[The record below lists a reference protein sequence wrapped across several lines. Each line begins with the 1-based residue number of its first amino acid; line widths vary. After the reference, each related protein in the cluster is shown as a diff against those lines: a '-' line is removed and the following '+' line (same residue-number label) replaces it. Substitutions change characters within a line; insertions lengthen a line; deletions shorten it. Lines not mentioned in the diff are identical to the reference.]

1 MGNISENNIIVS
13 KNIMIFKNSSDFSC
27 FNDSINIKTMSNN
40 NISKNDFTIEDK
52 DKYNDF
58 NDMDSISNINSL
70 CMNNL
75 FEINN
80 LSSITSTNDKQPI
93 DKNVLINPF
102 SRIEAT
108 NLPKKQKIFE
118 IYKMNKKIGRI
129 KKNSGLIG
137 KHNKLSEDN
146 VIRKIKRRF
155 LENVRLY
162 INKEY
167 KNYYLKKKININNNN
182 WLKKITPKCS
192 IQIKKKDNLKWF
204 NSKLFEVF
212 SENLS
217 LRYSSHCLDS
227 NKKNIQKLLSSNEFN
242 NIKDILN
249 TKVEILFSLYIKDV
263 KIEGF
268 KTLKDD
274 IKELEKQMINS
285 KQENI
290 KDYLEKY
297 ENTAKNMKYIFDK
310 KSERNLKKN
319 RYLTV
324 LNIG

>member
-93 DKNVLINPF
+93 DKNVIINPF
-102 SRIEAT
+102 LRIETT
-108 NLPKKQKIFE
+108 NLPKKQKIFN
-118 IYKMNKKIGRI
+118 IYKLNKKIGRI
-129 KKNSGLIG
+129 KKNSGFIG

-167 KNYYLKKKININNNN
+167 KNYYMKKKININNNN

-242 NIKDILN
+242 NVKDILN

-297 ENTAKNMKYIFDK
+297 EDTAKNMKDIFDK
-310 KSERNLKKN
+310 KSERNLKK
-319 RYLTV
+319 
-324 LNIG
+324 

>member
-1 MGNISENNIIVS
+1 MGNISEKDNIISNNIL
-13 KNIMIFKNSSDFSC
+13 IFKNSSDFSC
-27 FNDSINIKTMSNN
+27 FDESIQIKTVSNN
-40 NISKNDFTIEDK
+40 NDSKNDFTIEDK

-70 CMNNL
+70 CINNCFEVNNL
-75 FEINN
+75 N
-80 LSSITSTNDKQPI
+80 SITSTNDNKPI
-93 DKNVLINPF
+93 NKNVFINPF
-102 SRIEAT
+102 LRIETT
-108 NLPKKQKIFE
+108 NLTKKQKIFN

-129 KKNSGLIG
+129 KKNSGFIG

-182 WLKKITPKCS
+182 WLKKITPKFS
-192 IQIKKKDNLKWF
+192 IQIKKKDNIKWF
-204 NSKLFEVF
+204 NSKIFEVF

-227 NKKNIQKLLSSNEFN
+227 NKKNIQKMLSTNESNSV
-242 NIKDILN
+242 KDLLN
-249 TKVEILFSLYIKDV
+249 TKVENLFSKYITDT

-268 KTLKDD
+268 RTLKDD
-274 IKELEKQMINS
+274 IKELQKKMKNS

-290 KDYLEKY
+290 NEYLKKY
-297 ENTAKNMKYIFDK
+297 EDTAKNMKDIFDK
-310 KSERNLKKN
+310 KSERNLNKK
-319 RYLTV
+319 
-324 LNIG
+324 

>member
-167 KNYYLKKKININNNN
+167 KNYYMKKKININNNN

-242 NIKDILN
+242 NVKDILN

-290 KDYLEKY
+290 KEYLDKY
-297 ENTAKNMKYIFDK
+297 EDTAKNMKDIFDK
-310 KSERNLKKN
+310 KSERNFKKK
-319 RYLTV
+319 
-324 LNIG
+324 

>member
-1 MGNISENNIIVS
+1 MGNIPEINKIIS
-13 KNIMIFKNSSDFSC
+13 KNILIWKNLSDFSC
-27 FNDSINIKTMSNN
+27 FDDSIYIKTMSMNN
-40 NISKNDFTIEDK
+40 ASQNDFTIE

-58 NDMDSISNINSL
+58 NDMDSISNIDSL
-70 CMNNL
+70 FKNNC

-80 LSSITSTNDKQPI
+80 ISSINSTSDKQTI
-93 DKNVLINPF
+93 DKYEIINPF
-102 SRIEAT
+102 KRQETSA
-108 NLPKKQKIFE
+108 NLPKKQKIFK

-129 KKNSGLIG
+129 KKNSCFIG

-146 VIRKIKRRF
+146 IIRKIKRRF

-162 INKEY
+162 INNEY
-167 KNYYLKKKININNNN
+167 KNYYLEKNVNINNNN
-182 WLKKITPKCS
+182 WLKKITPKFS
-192 IQIKKKDNLKWF
+192 IQIKKKDNIKWF
-204 NSKLFEVF
+204 NSKIFEVF

-227 NKKNIQKLLSSNEFN
+227 NKKNIQKLLSSNECN
-242 NIKDILN
+242 NVKDILN
-249 TKVEILFSLYIKDV
+249 AKIEILFSMYIKDV

-290 KDYLEKY
+290 KEYLDKY
-297 ENTAKNMKYIFDK
+297 EDTAKNMKDIFDK
-310 KSERNLKKN
+310 KSERNFKKK
-319 RYLTV
+319 
-324 LNIG
+324 

>member
-1 MGNISENNIIVS
+1 MGNIFEENHIIS
-13 KNIMIFKNSSDFSC
+13 KNILIWKNLSDFSC
-27 FNDSINIKTMSNN
+27 FDDSIYIKTMSMNN
-40 NISKNDFTIEDK
+40 ASQNDFTIE

-58 NDMDSISNINSL
+58 NDMDSISNIDSL
-70 CMNNL
+70 FKNNC

-80 LSSITSTNDKQPI
+80 ISSINSTSDKQTI
-93 DKNVLINPF
+93 DKYEIINP
-102 SRIEAT
+102 SKRQETSA
-108 NLPKKQKIFE
+108 NLPKKLKKQKIFK

-129 KKNSGLIG
+129 KKNSCFIG
-137 KHNKLSEDN
+137 KH
-146 VIRKIKRRF
+146 
-155 LENVRLY
+155 
-162 INKEY
+162 
-167 KNYYLKKKININNNN
+167 NNN
-182 WLKKITPKCS
+182 WLKKITPKFS
-192 IQIKKKDNLKWF
+192 IQIKKKDNIKWF
-204 NSKLFEVF
+204 NSKIFEVF

-242 NIKDILN
+242 NVKDILN

-290 KDYLEKY
+290 KEYLKKY
-297 ENTAKNMKYIFDK
+297 EDTAKNMKDIFDK
-310 KSERNLKKN
+310 KSERNLKK
-319 RYLTV
+319 
-324 LNIG
+324 

>member
-129 KKNSGLIG
+129 KKNSCFIG

-146 VIRKIKRRF
+146 IIRKIKRRF

-162 INKEY
+162 INHEY
-167 KNYYLKKKININNNN
+167 KNYYLKKKVNINNNN
-182 WLKKITPKCS
+182 WLKKITPKFS
-192 IQIKKKDNLKWF
+192 IQIKKKDNIKWF
-204 NSKLFEVF
+204 NSKIFEVF

-227 NKKNIQKLLSSNEFN
+227 NKKNIQKLLSSNECN
-242 NIKDILN
+242 NVKDILN

-290 KDYLEKY
+290 KEYLEKY
-297 ENTAKNMKYIFDK
+297 EDK
-310 KSERNLKKN
+310 R
-319 RYLTV
+319 
-324 LNIG
+324 II

>member
-1 MGNISENNIIVS
+1 MENISEKNNIVS
-13 KNIMIFKNSSDFSC
+13 NNILIFKNSSDFSC
-27 FNDSINIKTMSNN
+27 FDDSIHIKTMNN
-40 NISKNDFTIEDK
+40 NNSSKNDFTIEDK

-70 CMNNL
+70 CINNCFEVNNL
-75 FEINN
+75 N
-80 LSSITSTNDKQPI
+80 SITSTNDNKPI
-93 DKNVLINPF
+93 NKNVFINPF
-102 SRIEAT
+102 LRIETT
-108 NLPKKQKIFE
+108 NLTKKQKIFN

-129 KKNSGLIG
+129 KKNSGFIG

-167 KNYYLKKKININNNN
+167 KNYYLRKKININNNN
-182 WLKKITPKCS
+182 WLKKITPKFS
-192 IQIKKKDNLKWF
+192 IQIKKKDNIKWF
-204 NSKLFEVF
+204 NSKIFEIF

-227 NKKNIQKLLSSNEFN
+227 NKKNIQKMLSTNESNSV
-242 NIKDILN
+242 KDLLN
-249 TKVEILFSLYIKDV
+249 TKVENLFSKYITDT

-268 KTLKDD
+268 RTLKDD
-274 IKELEKQMINS
+274 IKELQKEMKNS

-290 KDYLEKY
+290 NEYLKKY
-297 ENTAKNMKYIFDK
+297 EDTAKNMKDIFDK
-310 KSERNLKKN
+310 KSERNLKKK
-319 RYLTV
+319 
-324 LNIG
+324 

>member
-1 MGNISENNIIVS
+1 MGNISEKDNITSNNIL
-13 KNIMIFKNSSDFSC
+13 IFKNSSDFSC
-27 FNDSINIKTMSNN
+27 FDESIQIKTMSNN
-40 NISKNDFTIEDK
+40 NDSKNDFTIEDK

-167 KNYYLKKKININNNN
+167 KNYYLKKKVNINNNN
-182 WLKKITPKCS
+182 WLKKITPKFS
-192 IQIKKKDNLKWF
+192 IQIKKKDNIKWF
-204 NSKLFEVF
+204 NSKIFEVF

-227 NKKNIQKLLSSNEFN
+227 NKKNIQKLLSSNECN
-242 NIKDILN
+242 NVKDILN

-290 KDYLEKY
+290 KEYLEKY
-297 ENTAKNMKYIFDK
+297 EDTAKNMKYIFDK
-310 KSERNLKKN
+310 KSERNLKK
-319 RYLTV
+319 
-324 LNIG
+324 IEI

>member
-1 MGNISENNIIVS
+1 MGNIPEINNIIYKYILIW
-13 KNIMIFKNSSDFSC
+13 KNLSDFSC
-27 FNDSINIKTMSNN
+27 FDDSIYIKTMSMNN
-40 NISKNDFTIEDK
+40 ASQNDFTIEDK

-58 NDMDSISNINSL
+58 NDMDSISNIDSL
-70 CMNNL
+70 FKNNC

-80 LSSITSTNDKQPI
+80 ISSINSTSDKQTMNKYEI
-93 DKNVLINPF
+93 INPF
-102 SRIEAT
+102 IRKETSA
-108 NLPKKQKIFE
+108 NLPKKLKKQKIFK

-129 KKNSGLIG
+129 KKNSCFIG

-146 VIRKIKRRF
+146 IIRKIKRRF

-162 INKEY
+162 INNEY
-167 KNYYLKKKININNNN
+167 KNYYLEKKVDINNNN
-182 WLKKITPKCS
+182 WLKKITPKFS
-192 IQIKKKDNLKWF
+192 IQIKKKDNIKWF
-204 NSKLFEVF
+204 NSKIFEVF

-227 NKKNIQKLLSSNEFN
+227 NKKNIQKLLSSNECN
-242 NIKDILN
+242 NVKDILN
-249 TKVEILFSLYIKDV
+249 AKVEILFSMYIKDV

-290 KDYLEKY
+290 KEYLEKY
-297 ENTAKNMKYIFDK
+297 EDTAKNMKDIFDK
-310 KSERNLKKN
+310 KSERNLKKID
-319 RYLTV
+319 T
-324 LNIG
+324 